1 MFLLSRVNVASAVN
15 ILSSTSTSFGGAQQI
30 DEKLQKQLLAEEEI
44 AMKQFKVSIL
54 VSINTIQALTH
65 SRLCCKRFIQVENDK
80 VEASS
85 QRDFAI
91 IVIITKIGRSK
102 KKFSL
107 LHTLFENRKKG
118 LILQLCE
125 RSLKIRES
133 LLTFNLTNFFTKFF
147 KIRSQSCKM
156 RLFSVILKNNVGRLD
171 FKHHSSTLDQYYF
184 YALLQ
189 YSSFQNFVLIRRD
202 LCSRRIQRLPT
213 PSPQPRSPQ
222 RPTVEPPTFWTSLEY
237 QDRQQRQHL
246 FPQLHLLRTRPPTTF
261 YN

>member
-125 RSLKIRES
+125 RS
-133 LLTFNLTNFFTKFF
+133 
-147 KIRSQSCKM
+147 
-156 RLFSVILKNNVGRLD
+156 
-171 FKHHSSTLDQYYF
+171 
-184 YALLQ
+184 
-189 YSSFQNFVLIRRD
+189 
-202 LCSRRIQRLPT
+202 
-213 PSPQPRSPQ
+213 
-222 RPTVEPPTFWTSLEY
+222 
-237 QDRQQRQHL
+237 
-246 FPQLHLLRTRPPTTF
+246 
-261 YN
+261 